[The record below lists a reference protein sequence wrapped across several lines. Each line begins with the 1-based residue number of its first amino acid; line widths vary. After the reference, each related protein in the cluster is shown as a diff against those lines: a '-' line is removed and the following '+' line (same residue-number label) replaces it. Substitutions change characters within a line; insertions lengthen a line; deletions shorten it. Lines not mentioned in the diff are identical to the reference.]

1 MATAFRAT
9 TRGYRAD
16 LEQHERRLLSSLC
29 ADVIELL
36 ESREDDA
43 ASKDA
48 GLSDA
53 GSRNA
58 AEDPAFAHFR
68 AELAGLGGEEP
79 LEPPEDDVLRRLLP
93 DASTDPEEA
102 GHFRRL
108 SENSLRGAKIADL
121 RTARMLLESTP
132 VTMDEELA
140 PVFGRALNDLRLT
153 LASRLQL
160 NTAEDAERV
169 HKLAV
174 GASAKDTDSFMA
186 EIYTFMT
193 WLQETLFSAM
203 TEFLPEHGTAA
214 EGADSN
220 GPDSNGPDSHGTDA
234 DTASGDAGPG
244 DSGARDAGPES
255 SGGAGTSSR

>member
-9 TRGYRAD
+9 TKGYRAD

-29 ADVIELL
+29 ADVIQLL
-36 ESREDDA
+36 ESREDEADPADEA
-43 ASKDA
+43 AAPDGSA
-48 GLSDA
+48 SPA
-53 GSRNA
+53 GSGSPAGPGSA

-79 LEPPEDDVLRRLLP
+79 LAPPEDDVLRRLLP

-132 VTMDEELA
+132 ISIDDDVA

-160 NTAEDAERV
+160 HSAEDAERV
-169 HKLAV
+169 HDLAV
-174 GASAKDTDSFMA
+174 GSSAKDTDAFMA
-186 EIYTFMT
+186 EIYTFIT

-203 TEFLPEHGTAA
+203 TEFLPERGTADDD
-214 EGADSN
+214 ENADEAD
-220 GPDSNGPDSHGTDA
+220 PDA
-234 DTASGDAGPG
+234 
-244 DSGARDAGPES
+244 
-255 SGGAGTSSR
+255 SGGAGTSAP

>member
-43 ASKDA
+43 ASN
-48 GLSDA
+48 DA
-53 GSRNA
+53 GSRNP

-132 VTMDEELA
+132 VTMNEELA

-169 HKLAV
+169 HKLAG

-220 GPDSNGPDSHGTDA
+220 GPDSHGTDA

-244 DSGARDAGPES
+244 DSGPRAGPES

>member
-9 TRGYRAD
+9 TKGYRAD
-16 LEQHERRLLSSLC
+16 LEPHERRLLSSLC

-43 ASKDA
+43 EWTDA
-48 GLSDA
+48 ESTEA
-53 GSRNA
+53 ESTNE

-68 AELAGLGGEEP
+68 AELAGLGGGEP
-79 LEPPEDDVLRRLLP
+79 LAPPEDDVLRRLLP
-93 DASTDPEEA
+93 DASVDPEEA

-121 RTARMLLESTP
+121 RTARMLLETTP
-132 VTMDEELA
+132 VTMDEDIA

-160 NTAEDAERV
+160 HSAEDAERI
-169 HKLAV
+169 HELAV
-174 GASAKDTDSFMA
+174 GPSAKDTDSFMA
-186 EIYTFMT
+186 EIYTFIT

-203 TEFLPEHGTAA
+203 TEFLPEHGSAA
-214 EGADSN
+214 ESAEEGAA
-220 GPDSNGPDSHGTDA
+220 DA
-234 DTASGDAGPG
+234 DEADSGDADPDVG
-244 DSGARDAGPES
+244 
-255 SGGAGTSSR
+255 GGAGTSSR

>member
-29 ADVIELL
+29 ADVIKLL

-43 ASKDA
+43 A
-48 GLSDA
+48 LNEA
-53 GSRNA
+53 GSGDA

-93 DASTDPEEA
+93 DASTDSEEA

-132 VTMDEELA
+132 ISMDEDVA

-153 LASRLQL
+153 LASRLEL
-160 NTAEDAERV
+160 NSAEDAERV
-169 HKLAV
+169 HQLAV
-174 GASAKDTDSFMA
+174 GPSAKDTDSFMA
-186 EIYTFMT
+186 EIYTFIT

-214 EGADSN
+214 DGADSHDA
-220 GPDSNGPDSHGTDA
+220 DSDGTDSDGTDA
-234 DTASGDAGPG
+234 DAASDGPGSGGSGPGAAGP
-244 DSGARDAGPES
+244 DE

>member
-43 ASKDA
+43 ASN
-48 GLSDA
+48 DA
-53 GSRNA
+53 GSRNP

-214 EGADSN
+214 EGADSD
-220 GPDSNGPDSHGTDA
+220 GADADGTDA
-234 DTASGDAGPG
+234 DAASDDSGPG

>member
-9 TRGYRAD
+9 TNGYRAD

-29 ADVIELL
+29 ADVIQLL
-36 ESREDDA
+36 QSREAETDA
-43 ASKDA
+43 LQDPAAPGAPLGPASA
-48 GLSDA
+48 APS
-53 GSRNA
+53 A

-79 LEPPEDDVLRRLLP
+79 LAPPEDDVLRRLLP

-108 SENSLRGAKIADL
+108 SENSLRGAKVADL
-121 RTARMLLESTP
+121 RTAQMLLENTRINIQ
-132 VTMDEELA
+132 EEVA

-153 LASRLQL
+153 LASRLNLQ
-160 NTAEDAERV
+160 TAEDAERV

-174 GASAKDTDSFMA
+174 GPSAKDTDSFMA
-186 EIYTFMT
+186 EIYTFIT

-203 TEFLPEHGTAA
+203 TEYLPEHATA
-214 EGADSN
+214 
-220 GPDSNGPDSHGTDA
+220 
-234 DTASGDAGPG
+234 GDAADPE
-244 DSGARDAGPES
+244 DAGPERPDS
-255 SGGAGTSSR
+255 DVGGGAGTSSS

>member
-53 GSRNA
+53 ASNDAGSRNP

-132 VTMDEELA
+132 VTMNEELA

-160 NTAEDAERV
+160 NTAEDADRV
-169 HKLAV
+169 HKLAG

-220 GPDSNGPDSHGTDA
+220 GPDSHGTDA

-244 DSGARDAGPES
+244 DSGPRAGPES